1 MRSVT
6 DIQVGG
12 YVAVVYDDAWYVG
25 LVEELNAKDQEAFIN
40 FMHPKNP
47 DGYISWPK

>member
-1 MRSVT
+1 MRSVS
-6 DIQVGG
+6 DLQVGV

-47 DGYISWPK
+47 DGYISSHQ